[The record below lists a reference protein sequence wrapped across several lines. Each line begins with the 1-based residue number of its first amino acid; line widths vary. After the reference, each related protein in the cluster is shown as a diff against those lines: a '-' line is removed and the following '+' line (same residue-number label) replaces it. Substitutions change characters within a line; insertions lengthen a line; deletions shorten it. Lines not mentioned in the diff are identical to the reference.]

1 MARWFSRS
9 HGGVGLVRDLET
21 TSIRQL
27 HSASERGRHPRCF
40 VRWQRLLALIDTH
53 VAGLERGELRYVARD
68 TSLAA
73 KSEGGASMGSRQGKA
88 RSHFRSSVAALL
100 LPEVLHEYSRRGC
113 EVKSIFLTPLR
124 LASDQ
129 GKRWVGVSLRR
140 VARAGDNAGKG
151 GLLGDPSRAL
161 ARKYKR

>member
-53 VAGLERGELRYVARD
+53 VAGLERGELRYVARN

-73 KSEGGASMGSRQGKA
+73 KSEGGASTGSRQGKA

-113 EVKSIFLTPLR
+113 EVKSIFLTPSR
-124 LASDQ
+124 AASDQ
-129 GKRWVGVSLRR
+129 GMRSLGMSPRANAR
-140 VARAGDNAGKG
+140 VAYRVFG
-151 GLLGDPSRAL
+151 GRL
-161 ARKYKR
+161 AIDAVCPRV